1 MIRYYLDTHIPKAVA
16 EQLRL
21 RGVDV
26 LRCEEVDMADA
37 DDTEHLEYA
46 TAHERTLISHDADF
60 RDLHSLW
67 LAEGMSHAGI
77 IIFNRRF
84 QGNIGKLVREL
95 FEYHEIVLAGAAVL
109 KDDIFG
115 VLIEIDR

>member
-1 MIRYYLDTHIPKAVA
+1 MNYYFDTHIPKAAA

-21 RGVDV
+21 RGVNV
-26 LRCEEVDMADA
+26 VRCEEVALAEA

-46 TAHERTLISHDADF
+46 TAHQYTLVSYDADF

-67 LAEGMSHAGI
+67 LGQGLAHTGI

-84 QGNIGKLVREL
+84 QGDVGKLVREL
-95 FEYHEIVLAGAAVL
+95 FEYAELVRLGAAEL
-109 KDDIFG
+109 REDIYNT
-115 VLIEIDR
+115 LIVIDR

>member
-16 EQLRL
+16 EQLRS

-26 LRCEEVDMADA
+26 LRCEEVEMAEA

-46 TAHERTLISHDADF
+46 TAHERTLVSHDADF

-67 LAEGMSHAGI
+67 IGEGLSHAGI
-77 IIFNRRF
+77 MIFNRRF

-95 FEYHEIVLAGAAVL
+95 FDYHEMVHSGAAVL